1 MRLKIKRLRPGAVLP
16 RRATPESAGLDLC
29 ACLEQELTI
38 HPFELVRVPTGLA
51 IQLEPGT
58 VGLVY
63 ARSGLA
69 SKFGVTLSNCVG
81 VIDSDYRGEL
91 QVAMTNH
98 SQTPYTIRPGDRLAI
113 VGLNG
118 AADFYAA
125 DLEGLKREG
134 KISLEVFLEV
144 CAEKGIAPKKQAGR
158 FALRLDPET
167 YQSVAIAAS
176 ASGKSI
182 NQFIVDSLKQSV
194 QAV

>member
-1 MRLKIKRLRPGAVLP
+1 MNNVMTFEDGYKAVI
-16 RRATPESAGLDLC
+16 AYDPEI
-29 ACLEQELTI
+29 EM
-38 HPFELVRVPTGLA
+38 F
-51 IQLEPGT
+51 
-58 VGLVY
+58 
-63 ARSGLA
+63 
-69 SKFGVTLSNCVG
+69 
-81 VIDSDYRGEL
+81 RGEF
-91 QVAMTNH
+91 
-98 SQTPYTIRPGDRLAI
+98 

-134 KISLEVFLEV
+134 KV

>member
-1 MRLKIKRLRPGAVLP
+1 MNNVMTFEDGYKAVI
-16 RRATPESAGLDLC
+16 AYDPEI
-29 ACLEQELTI
+29 EM
-38 HPFELVRVPTGLA
+38 F
-51 IQLEPGT
+51 
-58 VGLVY
+58 
-63 ARSGLA
+63 
-69 SKFGVTLSNCVG
+69 
-81 VIDSDYRGEL
+81 RGEF
-91 QVAMTNH
+91 
-98 SQTPYTIRPGDRLAI
+98 

-118 AADFYAA
+118 AADFYAS
-125 DLEGLKREG
+125 DLEG

>member
-1 MRLKIKRLRPGAVLP
+1 MNNVMTFEDGYKAVI
-16 RRATPESAGLDLC
+16 AYDPEI
-29 ACLEQELTI
+29 EM
-38 HPFELVRVPTGLA
+38 F
-51 IQLEPGT
+51 
-58 VGLVY
+58 
-63 ARSGLA
+63 
-69 SKFGVTLSNCVG
+69 
-81 VIDSDYRGEL
+81 RGEF
-91 QVAMTNH
+91 
-98 SQTPYTIRPGDRLAI
+98 

-134 KISLEVFLEV
+134 KISLEV

>member
-1 MRLKIKRLRPGAVLP
+1 MNNVMTFEDGYKAVI
-16 RRATPESAGLDLC
+16 AYDPEI
-29 ACLEQELTI
+29 EM
-38 HPFELVRVPTGLA
+38 F
-51 IQLEPGT
+51 
-58 VGLVY
+58 
-63 ARSGLA
+63 
-69 SKFGVTLSNCVG
+69 
-81 VIDSDYRGEL
+81 RGEF
-91 QVAMTNH
+91 
-98 SQTPYTIRPGDRLAI
+98 

-134 KISLEVFLEV
+134 KISLGVFLEV

>member
-1 MRLKIKRLRPGAVLP
+1 MNNVMTFEDGYKAVI
-16 RRATPESAGLDLC
+16 AYDPEI
-29 ACLEQELTI
+29 EM
-38 HPFELVRVPTGLA
+38 F
-51 IQLEPGT
+51 
-58 VGLVY
+58 
-63 ARSGLA
+63 
-69 SKFGVTLSNCVG
+69 
-81 VIDSDYRGEL
+81 RGEF
-91 QVAMTNH
+91 
-98 SQTPYTIRPGDRLAI
+98 

-134 KISLEVFLEV
+134 KIS
-144 CAEKGIAPKKQAGR
+144 
-158 FALRLDPET
+158 LDPET

>member
-1 MRLKIKRLRPGAVLP
+1 MNNVMTFEDGYKAAIAYD
-16 RRATPESAGLDLC
+16 PEI
-29 ACLEQELTI
+29 EM
-38 HPFELVRVPTGLA
+38 F
-51 IQLEPGT
+51 
-58 VGLVY
+58 
-63 ARSGLA
+63 
-69 SKFGVTLSNCVG
+69 
-81 VIDSDYRGEL
+81 RGEF
-91 QVAMTNH
+91 
-98 SQTPYTIRPGDRLAI
+98 

>member
-1 MRLKIKRLRPGAVLP
+1 MNNVMTFEDGYKAVI
-16 RRATPESAGLDLC
+16 AYDPEI
-29 ACLEQELTI
+29 EM
-38 HPFELVRVPTGLA
+38 F
-51 IQLEPGT
+51 
-58 VGLVY
+58 
-63 ARSGLA
+63 
-69 SKFGVTLSNCVG
+69 
-81 VIDSDYRGEL
+81 RGEF
-91 QVAMTNH
+91 
-98 SQTPYTIRPGDRLAI
+98 

-118 AADFYAA
+118 AADFYAS

-144 CAEKGIAPKKQAGR
+144 CAEKGQAGR